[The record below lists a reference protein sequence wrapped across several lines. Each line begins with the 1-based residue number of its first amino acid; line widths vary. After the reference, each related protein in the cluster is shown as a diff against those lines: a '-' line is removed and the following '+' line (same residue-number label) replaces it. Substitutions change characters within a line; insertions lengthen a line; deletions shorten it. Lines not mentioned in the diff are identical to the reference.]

1 MIIKVDIDGVL
12 RNMNDKLV
20 SLYNQRF
27 KTNLTVED
35 MTDYDVSKSFPLFEI
50 QTQTTAKDYFF
61 NTHKEDVFYFTKAY
75 DGVQESMQKLK
86 DNGHKIVIATWQFT
100 TMNKKLTLDWLDAK
114 GIPYDDICF
123 TKDKWMIQGDII
135 IDDNPEFILN
145 EKETAYKYLV
155 DQPYNQECNFEGS
168 RVKSLSE
175 AVDLICR

>member
-12 RNMNDKLV
+12 RNMNAMLV
-20 SLYNQRF
+20 HLYNQKF

-35 MTDYDVSKSFPLFEI
+35 IIDYDVSKSFPLFEI
-50 QTQTTAKDYFF
+50 ETQFTATEYFF
-61 NTHKEDVFYFTKAY
+61 KVRSTDTLFMSKPYE
-75 DGVQESMQKLK
+75 GVREAMQKLK
-86 DNGHKIVIATWQFT
+86 DNGHKIVIATWQFSLK
-100 TMNKKLTLDWLDAK
+100 NKQCTLEWLK
-114 GIPYDDICF
+114 EYQIPYDDICF

>member
-1 MIIKVDIDGVL
+1 MRGK
-12 RNMNDKLV
+12 
-20 SLYNQRF
+20 
-27 KTNLTVED
+27 
-35 MTDYDVSKSFPLFEI
+35 
-50 QTQTTAKDYFF
+50 TTAIDFF
-61 NTHKEDVFYFTKAY
+61 FHKNAEKVFYLSEPY
-75 DGVQESMQKLK
+75 EGVENAMQKLK
-86 DNGHKIVIATWQFT
+86 DNGHKIVIVTWQFSNI
-100 TMNKKLTLDWLDAK
+100 NKKLTLDWLDALS
-114 GIPYDDICF
+114 IPYDDICF